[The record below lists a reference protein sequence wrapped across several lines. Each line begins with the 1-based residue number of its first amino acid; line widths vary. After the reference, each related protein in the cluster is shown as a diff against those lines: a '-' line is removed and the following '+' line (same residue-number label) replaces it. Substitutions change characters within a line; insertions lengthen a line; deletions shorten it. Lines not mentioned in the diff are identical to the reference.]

1 MRHGQAVQVEY
12 RDLADPDTQA
22 GFPDLFA
29 RAEAE
34 RLPYPLIVIDDQL
47 TMAGSAQYYD
57 VLPLVEQA
65 LLNQASARGD

>member
-12 RDLADPDTQA
+12 RDLADPQVQA
-22 GFPDLFA
+22 GLPDLFA

-34 RLPYPLIVIDDQL
+34 RLPYPLIVINGQL

-57 VLPLVEQA
+57 VLPLLEQV
-65 LLNQASARGD
+65 LNQGFVGGN